1 MTDLHDAWPE
11 TACQPELFIEF
22 ANRVKLSPAD
32 APAAADDVATLRS
45 WLTAHGLLKERTPD
59 ARLERELPAFRE
71 LRSVVRGVAARVDE
85 GKGPTARQLSAINR
99 AMRDGLHYHALRAT
113 DGDRHFRMEP
123 VGDEL
128 EQARATVAG
137 SLAHYLADHDE
148 HRLGVCANETCGW
161 LFIDESPAGR
171 RRWCDMRTCGNRAKV
186 ARHRERARA
195 RSRASAPS
203 RAAQTDGSRLGR
215 LSRS

>member
-1 MTDLHDAWPE
+1 MTEIHDAWPE
-11 TACQPELFIEF
+11 AACQPELFIEF

-32 APAAADDVATLRS
+32 APAAADDAARLRS
-45 WLTAHGLLKERTPD
+45 WLTAHGLLKARIAD
-59 ARLERELPAFRE
+59 ARLERELPEFRE
-71 LRSVVRGVAARVDE
+71 LRSVVRGVAARVGE

-148 HRLGVCANETCGW
+148 HRLGVCADETCGW

-186 ARHRERARA
+186 ARHRARA
-195 RSRASAPS
+195 RGVSPASA
-203 RAAQTDGSRLGR
+203 
-215 LSRS
+215 

>member
-1 MTDLHDAWPE
+1 MTDAHDAWPE
-11 TACQPELFIEF
+11 ADCRPELFIEF
-22 ANRVKLSPAD
+22 ANRVKLSPAE
-32 APAAADDVATLRS
+32 APSADDVAILHS
-45 WLTAHGLLKERTPD
+45 WLTAHGLVKARTPR
-59 ARLERELPAFRE
+59 ARLERDLPAFRE
-71 LRSVVRGVAARVDE
+71 LRSLVRGVAARVGD
-85 GKGPTARQLSAINR
+85 GQGPTARQLSAINR
-99 AMRDGLHYHALRAT
+99 VMREGLHYHALRAT

-148 HRLGVCANETCGW
+148 HRLGVCADETCGW

-186 ARHRERARA
+186 AAHRARA
-195 RSRASAPS
+195 RATSGRSAAVSASPASVP
-203 RAAQTDGSRLGR
+203 GS
-215 LSRS
+215 